1 MAPKK
6 SLTSS
11 SSAAAAEAGSEGVA
25 TNEAPCQ
32 RQPLRRAS
40 PVARALV
47 ASVAAAAVAVV
58 SLLVVALP
66 SIATDGARD
75 LRFSSV
81 DSPAALVWQIKKFS
95 GRAVLSETFLSS
107 LSSSSSAAA
116 AAAAALLS
124 PPSTR
129 RAAAEGRGGRGEELF
144 SSFLSPVEEFDEE
157 SARLGVEPFSSLA
170 AETVAALSSPPS
182 SPSPGSSPL
191 PAGLWHL
198 DRLDSRALPL
208 DGAPFNPARAGFPRR
223 GEGVTIYV
231 VDSGVSVSHSEFLGA
246 GSGRGGGSRASEGPD
261 FSGAGG
267 APSPPPGSDASS
279 FPPLLGDCDGHGTHV
294 ASLAAGTNVGVAPG
308 ARVVS
313 LRVLGC
319 DGAGRASSL
328 VAALRH
334 VAREGARPAVVVL
347 SLGGGDGGGA
357 GSGAGRGG
365 GGGGGA
371 RGVGGGAS
379 ASAAAAER
387 AAAAIDAAAL
397 EALEAGAVIVAA
409 AGNAGGDA
417 CASSPGRLPGII
429 TVAGSD
435 LPLGDKFP
443 SRFRRKGTAAATASP
458 AAAAAVPPAPARSDG
473 DSGGGGGGGA
483 LGQILSEASISSP
496 FSSSPSSS
504 SSSSSSSSPDSL
516 YPFSNTGPCVTLF
529 APGADLLAA
538 CGGGAGASRRCP
550 DPALPSAAA
559 WSSGTSMSA
568 PLVAGAAA
576 LILAERPDAT
586 PAEVRAELVS
596 RATEGP
602 LDFSSSGKPG
612 VLPGTP
618 NRMLYLGPV

>member
-267 APSPPPGSDASS
+267 ARSPPPGSDAS
-279 FPPLLGDCDGHGTHV
+279 D
-294 ASLAAGTNVGVAPG
+294 ASG
-308 ARVVS
+308 
-313 LRVLGC
+313 
-319 DGAGRASSL
+319 
-328 VAALRH
+328 
-334 VAREGARPAVVVL
+334 
-347 SLGGGDGGGA
+347 
-357 GSGAGRGG
+357 
-365 GGGGGA
+365 
-371 RGVGGGAS
+371 
-379 ASAAAAER
+379 
-387 AAAAIDAAAL
+387 
-397 EALEAGAVIVAA
+397 
-409 AGNAGGDA
+409 
-417 CASSPGRLPGII
+417 
-429 TVAGSD
+429 
-435 LPLGDKFP
+435 
-443 SRFRRKGTAAATASP
+443 
-458 AAAAAVPPAPARSDG
+458 
-473 DSGGGGGGGA
+473 
-483 LGQILSEASISSP
+483 
-496 FSSSPSSS
+496 
-504 SSSSSSSSPDSL
+504 
-516 YPFSNTGPCVTLF
+516 
-529 APGADLLAA
+529 
-538 CGGGAGASRRCP
+538 
-550 DPALPSAAA
+550 
-559 WSSGTSMSA
+559 
-568 PLVAGAAA
+568 
-576 LILAERPDAT
+576 
-586 PAEVRAELVS
+586 
-596 RATEGP
+596 
-602 LDFSSSGKPG
+602 
-612 VLPGTP
+612 
-618 NRMLYLGPV
+618 